1 MSSEGQAALSYCR
14 AVKGIETELRGNFED
29 FLEHLQ
35 VDQRAA
41 SSRAQ
46 HHDSEKERH
55 EVLW

>member
-1 MSSEGQAALSYCR
+1 MSYCR

-35 VDQRAA
+35 VDRRTA